1 MPNKQSRLDRA
12 AASLS
17 DSIQRTI
24 ALFSKGGTWG
34 VLGLLAVVILIIW
47 VGTKYALQTDN
58 LLHFIHYSG
67 ASCREPSD
75 AGIFFMFCG
84 ALFFALATVAMF
96 GEITVYLRM
105 RNTSAFRQTKQ
116 ALIGALSWGGFS
128 FGLGLAIIFYL
139 GSLCR

>member
-1 MPNKQSRLDRA
+1 MPKNQSRLDRA
-12 AASLS
+12 AAAIS
-17 DSIQRTI
+17 DSFQRTI
-24 ALFSKGGTWG
+24 ALFSKPETWG
-34 VLGLLAVVILIIW
+34 VLGLLVLFIAVIW

-75 AGIFFMFCG
+75 VGIFLMFCG

-105 RNTSAFRQTKQ
+105 RTTSAFRQTKQ
-116 ALIGALSWGGFS
+116 ALIGAMSWGGFA
-128 FGLGLAIIFYL
+128 FCLGLTIIFYL